1 MWKSSA
7 PVVVGVDG
15 SDAAINAA
23 KWAIDEAISRDV
35 PLRIVH
41 VTHIEGDEAAPEDA
55 FRLDVQYAESSLRA
69 ATAAVEATGKPV
81 KIETEILWGSPDTA
95 LIDESR
101 NAAMICVGS
110 VGIGAIARRTV
121 GSTAATLAEKA

>member
-15 SDAAINAA
+15 SDAAITAA
-23 KWAIDEAISRDV
+23 KWAIDEAVSRDV

-41 VTHIEGDEAAPEDA
+41 VTHIEGNEAAPEDA
-55 FRLDVQYAESSLRA
+55 FRLEVQYAESSLRA
-69 ATAAVEATGKPV
+69 ASAAVEATGKPV
-81 KIETEILWGSPDTA
+81 KLETEILWGSPDIV

-101 NAAMICVGS
+101 NAALICVGS
-110 VGIGAIARRTV
+110 
-121 GSTAATLAEKA
+121 

>member
-23 KWAIDEAISRDV
+23 KWAIDEAMSRDV

-41 VTHIEGDEAAPEDA
+41 VIHIEG
-55 FRLDVQYAESSLRA
+55 
-69 ATAAVEATGKPV
+69 G
-81 KIETEILWGSPDTA
+81 
-95 LIDESR
+95 
-101 NAAMICVGS
+101 
-110 VGIGAIARRTV
+110 
-121 GSTAATLAEKA
+121 

>member
-41 VTHIEGDEAAPEDA
+41 VTHIEGDETAPQDA
-55 FRLDVQYAESSLRA
+55 FRLEVQYAESSLRA
-69 ATAAVEATGKPV
+69 ASAAVGNLSSTRLRKPV
-81 KIETEILWGSPDTA
+81 S
-95 LIDESR
+95 S
-101 NAAMICVGS
+101 S
-110 VGIGAIARRTV
+110 IANF
-121 GSTAATLAEKA
+121 ATSLSADVL

>member
-41 VTHIEGDEAAPEDA
+41 VTHIEGDETAP
-55 FRLDVQYAESSLRA
+55 RTLSGSRSNMPSHPCVLRA
-69 ATAAVEATGKPV
+69 PR
-81 KIETEILWGSPDTA
+81 WGHRKA
-95 LIDESR
+95 RESR
-101 NAAMICVGS
+101 DRHPVG
-110 VGIGAIARRTV
+110 VARHR
-121 GSTAATLAEKA
+121 ANR